1 MALMDGLEL
10 YICIILTIEFW
21 YDYWYNTRENRIK
34 RRKTSAKKDK
44 IVEPTSLLSSSGK
57 KDVAL
62 EPAQAISPLTSEAG
76 NLSME
81 MRDVRGLE
89 NSSGLCDKAR
99 PQA

>member
-1 MALMDGLEL
+1 MDGLEL

-62 EPAQAISPLTSEAG
+62 EPGQNQGTPENESIK
-76 NLSME
+76 NRME
-81 MRDVRGLE
+81 MRKLSETSIEDRLHYE
-89 NSSGLCDKAR
+89 KR
-99 PQA
+99 PETPKD